1 MKEDMSVSR
10 AELDPATPESS
21 DAARVPREARGFDL
35 PAHLPVG
42 EQRGQTLP
50 SLVQLMQRLLA
61 PDGCPWDREQTPAS
75 LRRYVLE
82 EACEVMDAI
91 DSCEG
96 AALREELG
104 DLLLQVVFLAELART
119 AHGFGPDDVVF
130 GICEKLVRRHPHV
143 FEDGKLQD
151 AGAVARQWEMLKA
164 LEKPKRR
171 ELLARVPRS
180 LPPLERARR
189 IGKEVQ
195 RVGFDWPDAS
205 GSRAKLQEELAELD
219 AAVERGQTREIE
231 SELGDV
237 LFAAVNLARH
247 YGIDAGSALQ
257 QTNDRFCRRFAHVES
272 RVREALGDWPRDAEG
287 QPTRGVSLEQLDG
300 YWNEA
305 KATTES
311 GPP

>member
-1 MKEDMSVSR
+1 VTR
-10 AELDPATPESS
+10 ADPTRSLP
-21 DAARVPREARGFDL
+21 AAADVTAAPRSARAFDL
-35 PAHLPVG
+35 PARLPV
-42 EQRGQTLP
+42 EQQHGQTLP

-91 DSCEG
+91 DSGEG
-96 AALREELG
+96 GALLEELG

-119 AHGFGPDDVVF
+119 LHGFGPDDVVF
-130 GICEKLVRRHPHV
+130 AICEKLVRRHPHV
-143 FEDGKLQD
+143 FEDGKLED
-151 AGAVARQWEMLKA
+151 AGAVARQWDLIKA
-164 LEKPKRR
+164 REKPKRR

-180 LPPLERARR
+180 LPPLERARQ

-205 GSRAKLQEELAELD
+205 GSRAKLAEELGELD
-219 AAVERGQTREIE
+219 AAVAGGNTAEIE
-231 SELGDV
+231 AELGDL

-247 YGIDAGSALQ
+247 HGVDAGRALQ
-257 QTNDRFCRRFAHVES
+257 QTNDRFCRRFAHVER
-272 RVREALGDWPRDAEG
+272 RVQASLGDWPRDAEG
-287 QPTRGVSLEQLDG
+287 KPTHGVTLEQLDS

-305 KATTES
+305 KASGEPSTT
-311 GPP
+311 